1 MKESIKNKCELLV
14 ENKNVIEKNFI
25 FSDRLMIISAAL
37 VFSMADRP
45 VDMEKLKEC
54 KDILKKNAGVF
65 SGLRSHG
72 ETVLVSKMA
81 LSDNPEKYL
90 LDVKEAYAKIGKG
103 KFADSGYV
111 VQAATSIC
119 DVNRQEDLDSI
130 NTKFREL
137 YKKMEKKHP
146 FLTADEDLV
155 SAVLLA
161 MTEKSVDQIIDDM
174 EVCFDY
180 LKKEMKIPFGANE
193 VQGLCEILALTDGDM
208 KEKCDKTI
216 KFYQTFK
223 EHGKRY
229 GVENSELAV
238 MGTLIDI
245 DEDPDAIVDEI
256 IETAEYLGTHKG
268 FGAFSLDKKQR
279 LMFATILVSE
289 AYSNDSLNGN
299 AAINSSIAAVIAEE
313 MAVMMYSIMCYNI
326 STIST

>member
-1 MKESIKNKCELLV
+1 
-14 ENKNVIEKNFI
+14 
-25 FSDRLMIISAAL
+25 
-37 VFSMADRP
+37 
-45 VDMEKLKEC
+45 
-54 KDILKKNAGVF
+54 
-65 SGLRSHG
+65 
-72 ETVLVSKMA
+72 
-81 LSDNPEKYL
+81 
-90 LDVKEAYAKIGKG
+90 
-103 KFADSGYV
+103 
-111 VQAATSIC
+111 
-119 DVNRQEDLDSI
+119 
-130 NTKFREL
+130 
-137 YKKMEKKHP
+137 
-146 FLTADEDLV
+146 
-155 SAVLLA
+155 
-161 MTEKSVDQIIDDM
+161 
-174 EVCFDY
+174 
-180 LKKEMKIPFGANE
+180 
-193 VQGLCEILALTDGDM
+193 M